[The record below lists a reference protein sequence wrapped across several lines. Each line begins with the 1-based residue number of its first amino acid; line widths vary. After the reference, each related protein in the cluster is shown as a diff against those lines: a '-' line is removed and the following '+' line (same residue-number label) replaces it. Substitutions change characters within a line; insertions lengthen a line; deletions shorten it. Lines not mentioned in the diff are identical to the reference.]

1 MQQERLERCRL
12 EASQLCTSITMSPIV
27 LDVSIIVDTDT
38 RPTSATK
45 PVSLATIADHVDQQ
59 LQLLQRSISVLTDIA
74 ERQRSIVCNVRII
87 KTRLVTN

>member
-1 MQQERLERCRL
+1 MQQERLERGRL
-12 EASQLCTSITMSPIV
+12 AASQLSTSITMSPV
-27 LDVSIIVDTDT
+27 NLDVSIVLDTDT
-38 RPTSATK
+38 TSATK